1 MFCCMLI
8 DKQGT
13 PIQANMDVKDAD
25 YLNRLL
31 HLRTDRAATILK
43 DVATV
48 AAIDADAHQAIA
60 QEYGIKGFPT
70 IKVFVPGKPPVDYQ
84 RAREAKPIAEF
95 ALKKA
100 ETTEDLNEWKA
111 ALEEALPDAPTAS
124 QTVGLL
130 RRKDDQSQRPYR
142 GGVAVYQLPN
152 HFECDSC
159 VQLLSIYL
167 MVRLLLTL

>member
-1 MFCCMLI
+1 MTGSLFS
-8 DKQGT
+8 G
-13 PIQANMDVKDAD
+13 DVDSEHVGSNAGICFLLAIVWVK
-25 YLNRLL
+25 LNFPFAIPVTNR
-31 HLRTDRAATILK
+31 DRAATILK

-95 ALKKA
+95 ALKQA

-111 ALEEALPDAPTAS
+111 ALEEALPDALTAS

-130 RRKDDQSQRPYR
+130 RRNDDQSQRPY
-142 GGVAVYQLPN
+142 
-152 HFECDSC
+152 
-159 VQLLSIYL
+159 
-167 MVRLLLTL
+167 